1 MTKPYPTSVLRFI
14 AAWLIAFLTMSA
26 SIAAD
31 IEFNLIIKDHKFIPA
46 ELKIPAGQ
54 KVKLM
59 IENQDATA
67 EEFESHE
74 LNREKVIPP
83 KSKLPI
89 FIGPLAPGKYPF
101 FGEFNHATARGVI
114 IVE

>member
-1 MTKPYPTSVLRFI
+1 MPGYSRVSVVPLLPAMLLLVSVACFSR
-14 AAWLIAFLTMSA
+14 
-26 SIAAD
+26 AAD
-31 IEFNLIIKDHKFIPA
+31 LEFNLIIKEHRFIPA

-54 KVKLM
+54 KVKLI

-83 KSKLPI
+83 KSKLPV
-89 FIGPLAPGKYPF
+89 FIGPLGPGKYPF
-101 FGEFNHATARGVI
+101 YGEFNQATARGVV

>member
-1 MTKPYPTSVLRFI
+1 MTKRNVSNVLQF
-14 AAWLIAFLTMSA
+14 AAAAVALFAATG

-31 IEFNLIIKDHKFIPA
+31 VELNLIIKEHRFVPA

-83 KSKLPI
+83 KSKLPV
-89 FIGPLAPGKYPF
+89 FIGPLAAGKYAF
-101 FGEFNHATARGVI
+101 FGEFNQATARGVI
-114 IVE
+114 IAE